1 MADDAPNPNLS
12 SVTQPGTTSVDP
24 PPNLKAR
31 IKESYDAIA
40 PAYNQWTLM
49 HRAHRMNYTTRLIQ
63 FLQEDRRRNGH
74 TSHHPPRH
82 LRAGPTTTYDDD
94 GNEIEPETPP
104 TSGLAGTPIPSLA
117 GTHALEVGCGSGVPV
132 LEILLAKDMDIIGVD
147 LSATQL
153 ALAREHFPEASAGDK
168 CQAVWAEKDMMEL
181 RYPPEEFGVIVG
193 LYSLI
198 HLPREE
204 QTVFLHRA
212 VRWLK
217 PGGMLLINFA
227 KGEMEGEVIE
237 EWLGLEKGWM
247 YWSSWGEDKMMQ
259 VIGELGLEV
268 LLQET
273 TGDVSDAEFVWV
285 IARKN

>member
-1 MADDAPNPNLS
+1 MADDPPNPNLS
-12 SVTQPGTTSVDP
+12 SVTQPGTTSVPP

-40 PAYNQWTLM
+40 PVYNHWTLM

-63 FLQEDRRRNGH
+63 FLQADRRRNGH
-74 TSHHPPRH
+74 HHQ
-82 LRAGPTTTYDDD
+82 PTGDGDEGDNEND
-94 GNEIEPETPP
+94 GNENNDPDAPP
-104 TSGLAGTPIPSLA
+104 RSGLAGTPIPSLA
-117 GTHALEVGCGSGVPV
+117 GMHALEVGCGSGVPV

-153 ALAREHFPEASAGDK
+153 ALARAHFPEQTAK

-181 RYPPEEFGVIVG
+181 RYPPDEFGVVVG

-204 QTVFLHRA
+204 QTVFLHRV

-217 PGGMLLINFA
+217 PGGMVLINFA
-227 KGEMEGEVIE
+227 KGEMEGDVIE
-237 EWLGLEKGWM
+237 KWLGLEKGWM
-247 YWSSWGEDKMMQ
+247 YWSGWGEEKMMQ
-259 VIGELGLEV
+259 VIRDLGLEV

-273 TGDVSDAEFVWV
+273 TGDATDPEFVWV